1 MLTAHELEV
10 NKICFLMVQSIV
22 SIIPMVSFLKLLRK
36 EPFVGQF
43 FGGESKNLIIQIEM
57 KWLEILEVSIFL

>member
-1 MLTAHELEV
+1 MLPAYELEV

-36 EPFVGQF
+36 EPFVGHF
-43 FGGESKNLIIQIEM
+43 FGGEEYNFNNSNREEM
-57 KWLEILEVSIFL
+57 VRNT